1 MIEPFDGTNRII
13 KSTENQ
19 VSMMKIIVTVHSLS
33 SGSESACVVCIGDP
47 PLAARTGPQGTCC
60 RTNGARCDRRP
71 GDHTTAHQL

>member
-13 KSTENQ
+13 ESAENQ
-19 VSMMKIIVTVHSLS
+19 VSMMKIIITVHSLS
-33 SGSESACVVCIGDP
+33 SGGESACVVCIGDL

-71 GDHTTAHQL
+71 GYDTTAHQL

>member
-13 KSTENQ
+13 KSAGNQ
-19 VSMMKIIVTVHSLS
+19 VSMMKIIITVHSLS
-33 SGSESACVVCIGDP
+33 SGSEFACVVRIWDP

-60 RTNGARCDRRP
+60 KTNGARCDRRP